1 VIFFWK
7 SSFKALH
14 LSKNRKEM
22 GLMIDLP
29 APLEL
34 RLRQVATKQNL
45 SVDKYLATLI
55 EQAISVRSSRRV
67 SKPLTEKALLKK
79 INLPITE
86 TEWTTYRSLIA
97 LRRAEQLTETQLA
110 QLVALGDK
118 IEIANAK
125 RLQYLWALAQLRKI
139 SLRQIMQD
147 LGIQPV
153 EVF

>member
-1 VIFFWK
+1 
-7 SSFKALH
+7 
-14 LSKNRKEM
+14 M